1 MNAVRAELRK
11 ASTLPAV
18 WAGLAVTL
26 FGSVAITMLNA
37 GHATGSAF
45 DTAFASMPLGTV
57 GAVVIG
63 VVAFSSE
70 YTANNADAG
79 GGRQITTTLSVTPR
93 RTQLLLAKVITIV
106 LLIVGSAVVTLPV
119 TVGIAHLLID
129 SAGTPIGD
137 ALGRSLGGTL
147 YWTLSGLLGFA
158 VTVMIRNGVIPLI
171 VLIMNSSLVSVSLL
185 LSKLTPLAHYLP
197 DLAGRRLFGGV
208 RTVEGGLSAVPG
220 GLVMTGWAVVF
231 CIAAGVVFARRDA

>member
-1 MNAVRAELRK
+1 MNALRAELRK

-18 WAGLAVTL
+18 RAGLAVTL
-26 FGSVAITMLNA
+26 FGSIAITALNA

-79 GGRQITTTLSVTPR
+79 GGRQIITTLTVTPR
-93 RTQLLLAKVITIV
+93 RVQVLATKIVAIV
-106 LLIVGSAVVTLPV
+106 LLIVASAVVTLPV
-119 TVGIAHLLID
+119 TTGVAHLLVDTTAPATNIV
-129 SAGTPIGD
+129 
-137 ALGRSLGGTL
+137 GRSAGGTL
-147 YWTLSGLLGFA
+147 YWVLSGLLGFA
-158 VTVMIRNGVIPLI
+158 ITIILRNGVIPLI
-171 VLIMNSSLVSVSLL
+171 VLIVNSSLASVSLL

-197 DLAGRRLFGGV
+197 DMAGRRLFGGV
-208 RTVEGGLSAVPG
+208 RTVEGGLDAVPG
-220 GLVMTGWAVVF
+220 GLVMTAWAVLF
-231 CIAAGVVFARRDA
+231 CIAAGFVFIRRDA